1 MAVYAHNTPQPCSAG
16 LTNDAL
22 LCRKGAT
29 ALSQSLVIASLVGVS
44 VLLLWIVGGPVSWAS
59 HRIEVLFALG
69 GIALWRWSWF
79 AIQNT
84 RAIIYRYWSFPR
96 LRRAAESAVARF
108 GPVPEV

>member
-1 MAVYAHNTPQPCSAG
+1 MAVYAQNTPQPCSVG

-29 ALSQSLVIASLVGVS
+29 VLAQSFVFASLLLVAAI
-44 VLLLWIVGGPVSWAS
+44 LLWVVGGPVSWAS
-59 HRIEVLFALG
+59 HRIEVLFTLG

-96 LRRAAESAVARF
+96 LRRAAE
-108 GPVPEV
+108 